1 MRASEILRQMADMID
16 SKSQPHQPQPRQQ
29 APPQLDTDSGL
40 IPVPDDVFLPP
51 LQAKYELLKKAVG
64 VDNTFDENVGNVSED
79 PEASNHKVTPMEP
92 DEQDALARMKKAARV
107 SAFITHE
114 LSDDEPLE
122 S

>member
-16 SKSQPHQPQPRQQ
+16 SKSRPQQQP
-29 APPQLDTDSGL
+29 PPQQSNTDSEL

-92 DEQDALARMKKAARV
+92 DEQDALARMKKAAGV

>member
-1 MRASEILRQMADMID
+1 MRAAEILRQMADMID
-16 SKSQPHQPQPRQQ
+16 SKSQPTQQ
-29 APPQLDTDSGL
+29 HSHTDSDL

-64 VDNTFDENVGNVSED
+64 VDNTFDENVGKVSAD
-79 PEASNHKVTPMEP
+79 PEASNHKVTPMSSE
-92 DEQDALARMKKAARV
+92 ESDALARMKKAAGV
-107 SAFITHE
+107 NALITTE

>member
-16 SKSQPHQPQPRQQ
+16 AKSRPQQPHPQQQ
-29 APPQLDTDSGL
+29 APPQSDTDSEL

-64 VDNTFDENVGNVSED
+64 VDNTFDENVGKVSED

-92 DEQDALARMKKAARV
+92 DEQDALSRMKKAAGV

-114 LSDDEPLE
+114 LGDDEPLE
-122 S
+122 N

>member
-1 MRASEILRQMADMID
+1 MRAAEILRQMADMID
-16 SKSQPHQPQPRQQ
+16 AKSQAVPHAHDQEQSTGSP
-29 APPQLDTDSGL
+29 DL

-64 VDNTFDENVGNVSED
+64 VDNAFDENAGNQSDD

-92 DEQDALARMKKAARV
+92 DEQDALDRMKKAAGINALIV
-107 SAFITHE
+107 HD
-114 LSDDEPLE
+114 LGDDEPLD